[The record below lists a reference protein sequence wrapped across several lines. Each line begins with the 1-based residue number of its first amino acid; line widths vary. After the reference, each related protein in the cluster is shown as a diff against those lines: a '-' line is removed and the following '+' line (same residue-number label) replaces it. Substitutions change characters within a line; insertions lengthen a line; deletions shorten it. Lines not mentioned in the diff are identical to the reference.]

1 MFKKF
6 RLPVIVAVAL
16 YSPLAGAAD
25 IPVADTQAL
34 LDAIAAAK
42 AGDTI
47 ILAPGTYEVHQS
59 KIACEAAGT
68 ADQRIVVRA
77 SEPGTAVIK
86 FDAVEGFHVRGP
98 FWEFDGLD
106 IEGICADDNDCEH
119 AFHVTGNAESTWIH
133 HTRMH
138 GFNAMIKGNGE
149 PIGPNNSYVW
159 PDDVVIEY
167 NELFNPAPRNTG
179 NPVTPI
185 DVVGG
190 QRWILRG
197 NFIHDHAKGGGDN
210 ISYAAF
216 LKGHSKDG
224 IIERNLV
231 ACELLH
237 TGQIRLG
244 LSLGGGGTGP
254 DSICED
260 GACKPEHERGIVRN
274 NIIVN
279 CPADVGMYINAG
291 ADSKILNNTLF
302 NTGGIDMRFAQTTG
316 LVQNNL
322 LMGKIRDRDGAITTK
337 MNNVV
342 EATLDDFMSWF
353 VAPGLFDFT
362 PLDSSAFLDLG
373 LAAPEVT
380 DDYCTNDRDDG
391 KPDIGALEYDDDYYN
406 GGACGGFPFDPG
418 DPGDTTGTSGD
429 TSTTDATTDDPGTS
443 DPSAGTDPTSTTNGT
458 NSTDPGTTGDDPTGG
473 SDATTNDPGTTGGTA
488 TSGDTAASAS
498 GTDSSTPADDDS
510 GCSCRSDPTP
520 ASTGLLA
527 LALLAL
533 RRRRST

>member
-1 MFKKF
+1 MSKF
-6 RLPVIVAVAL
+6 RLPVIVVVAL

-25 IPVADTQAL
+25 VPVADTQAL

-47 ILAPGTYEVHQS
+47 ILAPGDYEVHQS

-77 SEPGTAVIK
+77 AERGTAVVK
-86 FDAVEGFHVRGP
+86 FDALEGFHVRGP

-149 PIGPNNSYVW
+149 PIGPNNSYLW

-167 NELFNPAPRNTG
+167 NELYNDAPRNTG

-224 IIERNLV
+224 LIERNLV
-231 ACELLH
+231 VCELLH
-237 TGQIRLG
+237 SGQVRLG

-302 NTGGIDMRFAQTTG
+302 NTSGIDMRFAQTTG
-316 LVQNNL
+316 VVQNNL
-322 LMGKIRDRDGAITTK
+322 LMGKIRDRDGAMTTK

-342 EATLDDFMSWF
+342 EATLGDFMAWF
-353 VAPGLFDFT
+353 TDPPSFDFSLKDGAT
-362 PLDSSAFLDLG
+362 FVDQGMSV
-373 LAAPEVT
+373 PEVT

-391 KPDIGALEYDDDYYN
+391 SPDIGAIEYD
-406 GGACGGFPFDPG
+406 GEGCGGGLPIEPG
-418 DPGDTTGTSGD
+418 TTGDTGDTT
-429 TSTTDATTDDPGTS
+429 TSTTGETTDDPGTS
-443 DPSAGTDPTSTTNGT
+443 DPSAGTDPTSTSNGT
-458 NSTDPGTTGDDPTGG
+458 NTTDPGTTGDDPTTGG
-473 SDATTNDPGTTGGTA
+473 SNATTNDPGTTGGTA
-488 TSGDTAASAS
+488 TSGDTAGSA
-498 GTDSSTPADDDS
+498 GVTDTATTGDTDDS

-533 RRRRST
+533 RRRRT